1 MRIRVIRVKK
11 IRVINSYNKMALSYK
26 NIEPLIISG
35 KNVFSKWLGYFGLGI
50 GVLLLLVSMQM
61 FINIQQLLREN
72 TPRKNGY
79 DFISI
84 SKTITNENMGK
95 DNSFIDAD
103 LNELKQQPQIES
115 VSPLIANQFRVRA
128 TAGDIIPFS
137 TDLFLESLDTDF
149 IDTVPSSFTWQ
160 PGQLMVP
167 IIFSSDFLE
176 MYNVFAPAQ
185 GLPQLS
191 AKTISSVTIILVCSG
206 PGGIQNF
213 RGNIIALSDRI
224 NSILVPKTFMTWS
237 NMQFSGDTS
246 VHASRVYIKTK
257 DANDP
262 QLISYLDSQNYH
274 LNKDKIKF
282 SRIKSILQN
291 IVSALGVFG
300 ILVIVLALILF
311 SFYLQLMIAKS
322 KNNLQLLLTLGYSPK
337 WLATSVAKTWLP
349 VYLFIIVAALAITQI
364 LHLLFL
370 QLSFADQ
377 ANLSWA
383 LHWSVWLT
391 AILLL
396 ALTVFINS
404 RLVKKELN
412 RIV

>member
-1 MRIRVIRVKK
+1 MIK
-11 IRVINSYNKMALSYK
+11 NKMPLSYK

-61 FINIQQLLREN
+61 FVNIQQLLKEN
-72 TPRKNGY
+72 SPRKNGGY

-84 SKTITNENMGK
+84 SKTITNDNMGK
-95 DNSFIDAD
+95 DNSFTNLD
-103 LNELKQQPQIES
+103 LAKLRAQPTIAG
-115 VSPLIANQFRVRA
+115 VAPLISNKFRVRA

-137 TDLFLESLDTDF
+137 TDLFLESIDNNF
-149 IDTVPSSFTWQ
+149 IDTVPPSFTWQ
-160 PGQLMVP
+160 PGQITVP

-191 AKTISSVTIILVCSG
+191 AKTISSINIILECSG
-206 PGGIQNF
+206 PYGTQNF
-213 RGNIIALSDRI
+213 KGNIVALSDRI
-224 NSILVPKTFMTWS
+224 NSLLVPKSFMNWS
-237 NMQFSGDTS
+237 NMYFMRDTA

-262 QLISYLDSQNYH
+262 KLISYLDQQDYH
-274 LNKDKIKF
+274 LNKDKVKF

-300 ILVIVLALILF
+300 ILVIVLALMLF

-322 KNNLQLLLTLGYSPK
+322 KDNLRLLLTLGYSPK
-337 WLATSVAKTWLP
+337 WLASSVAKTWLP
-349 VYLFIIVAALAITQI
+349 VYLSIIVVALVITEI
-364 LHLLFL
+364 LHLLFM
-370 QLSFADQ
+370 QLSFVQA
-377 ANLSWA
+377 ANLPYY
-383 LHWSVWLT
+383 LNWSVWLT
-391 AILLL
+391 AILLF
-396 ALTVFINS
+396 ALTIFINL
-404 RLVKKELN
+404 RLVKKELEN
-412 RIV
+412 II

>member
-1 MRIRVIRVKK
+1 MP
-11 IRVINSYNKMALSYK
+11 LSYK

-61 FINIQQLLREN
+61 FVNIQQLLKEN
-72 TPRKNGY
+72 SPRKSGGY

-84 SKTITNENMGK
+84 SKTITNDNMGK
-95 DNSFIDAD
+95 DNSFTSTD
-103 LNELKQQPQIES
+103 LIKLKDEPTIAG
-115 VSPLIANQFRVRA
+115 VAPLISNKFRVRA

-137 TDLFLESLDTDF
+137 TDLFLESIDNNY
-149 IDTVPSSFTWQ
+149 IDTVPPSFTWQ
-160 PGQLMVP
+160 PGDQVVP

-191 AKTISSVTIILVCSG
+191 AKTISSVNIILECSG
-206 PGGIQNF
+206 PYGTQNF
-213 RGNIIALSDRI
+213 KGNIVALSDRI
-224 NSILVPKTFMTWS
+224 NSLLVPETFMNWS
-237 NMQFSGDTS
+237 NMFFMRDTA

-262 QLISYLDSQNYH
+262 KLISYLDQQNYH
-274 LNKDKIKF
+274 LNKDKVKF

-300 ILVIVLALILF
+300 ILVIVLALMLF

-322 KNNLQLLLTLGYSPK
+322 KDNLRLLLTLGYSPK
-337 WLATSVAKTWLP
+337 WLANSVAKTWMP
-349 VYLFIIVAALAITQI
+349 VYLFIIITALVLTEV
-364 LHLLFL
+364 LHLLFM
-370 QLSFADQ
+370 QFSFVQA
-377 ANLSWA
+377 ANLSYF
-383 LHWSVWLT
+383 LNWSVWST
-391 AILLL
+391 AIFLL
-396 ALTVFINS
+396 ALTILINL
-404 RLVKKELN
+404 RLVKKELEN
-412 RIV
+412 IL

>member
-1 MRIRVIRVKK
+1 ML
-11 IRVINSYNKMALSYK
+11 LSYK

-35 KNVFSKWLGYFGLGI
+35 KNIFSKWLGYFGLGI

-61 FINIQQLLREN
+61 FVNIQQLLKEN
-72 TPRKNGY
+72 SPRKSGGY

-95 DNSFIDAD
+95 DNTFSNSD
-103 LNELKQQPQIES
+103 LSNLEKQPMIAG
-115 VSPLIANQFRVRA
+115 VAPLISNKFRVRA

-137 TDLFLESLDTDF
+137 TDLFLESINDNF
-149 IDTVPSSFTWQ
+149 IDTVPPNFTWQ
-160 PGQLMVP
+160 PGQMVVP

-191 AKTISSVTIILVCSG
+191 PKTISSVNIILECSG
-206 PGGIQNF
+206 TNGSQTF
-213 RGNIIALSDRI
+213 KGNIVALSDRI
-224 NSILVPKTFMTWS
+224 NSLLVPKTFMNWS
-237 NMQFSGDTS
+237 NLHFMGDTT

-262 QLISYLDSQNYH
+262 KLISYLDSQNYH
-274 LNKDKIKF
+274 LNKEKVKF
-282 SRIKSILQN
+282 GRIKSILQN

-300 ILVIVLALILF
+300 ILVIVLALMLF

-322 KNNLQLLLTLGYSPK
+322 KDNLRLLLTLGYSPK
-337 WLATSVAKTWLP
+337 WLSKSVAKTWLP
-349 VYLFIIVAALAITQI
+349 VYFFIIVAALILTEI

-370 QLSFADQ
+370 QLSFVKAAD
-377 ANLSWA
+377 LSYF
-383 LHWSVWLT
+383 LNWSVWVT
-391 AILLL
+391 ALFLF
-396 ALTVFINS
+396 ALTIFINVK
-404 RLVKKELN
+404 LVNKELKN
-412 RIV
+412 IL

>member
-1 MRIRVIRVKK
+1 ME
-11 IRVINSYNKMALSYK
+11 LSYK
-26 NIEPLIISG
+26 KIQPLIISG
-35 KNVFSKWLGYFGLGI
+35 KNIFSKWLGYFGLGI

-61 FINIQQLLREN
+61 FINIQQLLKEN
-72 TPRKNGY
+72 SPRKSGY

-84 SKTITNENMGK
+84 SKNITNENMGK
-95 DNSFIDAD
+95 DNSFTNED
-103 LNELKQQPQIES
+103 LNKLKTYPAIEGI
-115 VSPLIANQFRVRA
+115 SPLISNQFRVRA

-137 TDLFLESLDTDF
+137 TDLFLESIDKDF
-149 IDTVPSSFTWQ
+149 IDTVPPSFTWQ
-160 PGQLMVP
+160 PGQLVVP

-191 AKTISSVTIILVCSG
+191 EKTISSVNIILECSG
-206 PGGIQNF
+206 PNGTLNF
-213 RGNIIALSDRI
+213 KGNIVALSDRI
-224 NSILVPKTFMTWS
+224 NSLLVPKTFMDWS
-237 NMQFSGDTS
+237 NLHLSGDT
-246 VHASRVYIKTK
+246 ATRISRVYIKTK

-262 QLISYLDSQNYH
+262 QLISFLDLQNYH
-274 LNKDKIKF
+274 LNKDKVKF

-300 ILVIVLALILF
+300 ILVIVMALVLF

-322 KNNLQLLLTLGYSPK
+322 KDNLRLLLTLGYSPN
-337 WLATSVAKTWLP
+337 WLANSVAKTWLP
-349 VYLFIIVAALAITQI
+349 VYLLIIIGALIITQL

-370 QLSFADQ
+370 QLSFVGKGE
-377 ANLSWA
+377 LSSL
-383 LHWSVWLT
+383 LHRSVWLI

-404 RLVKKELN
+404 GLVKKELN
-412 RIV
+412 NII